1 MLEKL
6 RLLTDMEEEPV
17 DPTHYPCL
25 VGKLIHFTHSYPNIS
40 FAVGVVSRFMARPQI
55 SHLQAVKRIP
65 RYISGT
71 RDFGI
76 LYPTTND
83 LCVSGLVD
91 ADFTGDEENAKST
104 TRLVFRIGGAPIT
117 WMSKCQ
123 SCVALSSSKAKYMGL
138 SAAARE
144 AA

>member
-1 MLEKL
+1 MLNCQSVATPMLEKL

-25 VGKLIHFTHSYPNIS
+25 VGKLIHFTHS
-40 FAVGVVSRFMARPQI
+40 
-55 SHLQAVKRIP
+55 HLQAVKRIL

>member
-6 RLLTDMEEEPV
+6 RLFIDMEEE
-17 DPTHYPCL
+17 L
-25 VGKLIHFTHSYPNIS
+25 VEPIHHHCFMGKLIHLTHSYSNIS
-40 FAVGVVSRFMARPQI
+40 FVGIFSCFMARLQI
-55 SHLQAVKRIP
+55 LHLQAVKCIL

-83 LCVSGLVD
+83 LCISGFIDVD
-91 ADFTGDEENAKST
+91 FASNEENAKST
-104 TRLVFRIGGAPIT
+104 TGLVFRIGAASIT

-123 SCVALSSSKAKYMGL
+123 SCVALSSSEAEYMGL
-138 SAAARE
+138 SVAARE
-144 AA
+144 AT